1 MSRLTLSFVL
11 FAAVSACM
19 PSDEEEETG
28 EQLAE
33 LAELVCGV
41 NAGAVDGTYHTDFA
55 PEASNGPTA
64 TVTSPAV
71 VINGGTAQATVAGSD
86 RFSRVVVGVAG
97 SPGYY
102 DVALPDA
109 ADSVDLQLSLCQD
122 LALPTLD
129 LTYAVGTSASVG
141 EYEEQPAAI
150 IEVGTGEV
158 QVSVS
163 WDTDSDVDLHVTDP
177 AGDEVYYGQTVV
189 DSSGMLDLDS
199 NPGCNID
206 GVNNENITWSAAPQ
220 GDYTVRLDYFKSC
233 DVEATSYV
241 VTVQRMDEPV
251 ETFSGELTGDGD
263 EGGAGAGIDITSFTV
278 E

>member
-1 MSRLTLSFVL
+1 LSRLTLSFVL
-11 FAAVSACM
+11 FAAVSACT
-19 PSDEEEETG
+19 PSDEEDDTG
-28 EQLAE
+28 EQ

-41 NAGAVDGTYHTDFA
+41 NAGAVDGTYHADSA
-55 PEASNGPTA
+55 PDASDGPTA
-64 TVTSPAV
+64 TVTSPEV

-86 RFSRVVVGVAG
+86 RFSRVVIGVAG
-97 SPGYY
+97 STGYY

-109 ADSVDLQLSLCQD
+109 AESVDLQLSLCQD

-129 LTYAVGTSASVG
+129 LSFAVGTSGSLG
-141 EYEEQPAAI
+141 EYEEQPVAI

-189 DSSGMLDLDS
+189 ESSGMLDLDS
-199 NPGCNID
+199 NPNCNID
-206 GVNNENITWSAAPQ
+206 GVNNENITWASAPE
-220 GDYTVRLDYFKSC
+220 GTYIVRLDYFKSC
-233 DVEATSYV
+233 DVEATSYI
-241 VTVQRMDEPV
+241 VTVQRMGEPF

-263 EGGAGAGIDITSFTV
+263 EGGAGAGVEITTFTV